1 MKDMDFILQW
11 ISPHTASDDCY
22 SKCGIS
28 CFALFDSIDITFV
41 DPRWVG
47 AWWLGFVISV
57 AGFVIIAVPLFGF
70 PKRLPGEAI
79 I

>member
-1 MKDMDFILQW
+1 MDKVHIQ
-11 ISPHTASDDCY
+11 HQTTA
-22 SKCGIS
+22 KCGIS